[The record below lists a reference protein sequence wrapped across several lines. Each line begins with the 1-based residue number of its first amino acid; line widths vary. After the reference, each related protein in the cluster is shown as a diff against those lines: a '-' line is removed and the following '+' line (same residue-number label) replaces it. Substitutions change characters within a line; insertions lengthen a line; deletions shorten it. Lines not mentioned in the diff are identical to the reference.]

1 MTGPGATRKQE
12 LPQLVAHRR
21 ADWLRSGEIRVLF
34 TRGEVADRFG
44 ATASRDGV
52 SLVLAW
58 HDDDEAAA

>member
-1 MTGPGATRKQE
+1 
-12 LPQLVAHRR
+12 
-21 ADWLRSGEIRVLF
+21 VLF

-58 HDDDEAAA
+58 HDDDKAAA